1 MRPPWE
7 RVGGF
12 AGILCFAKERTLL
25 HAPGVIQPR
34 SGSWRHCKHQ
44 PVSRGVVPAKAG
56 IHGKPIWNLRFLLAW
71 IPACAGMTVTHRV
84 NGPFTWQVKRQKPAR
99 CCFASSSSIPGQV
112 NCRILLYRASLPE
125 NRFAL
130 FRAHSSHEPFP
141 F

>member
-44 PVSRGVVPAKAG
+44 PVSLGVVPAKAG

-84 NGPFTWQVKRQKPAR
+84 SRPFTWQVKGPETGKMLVRHAPWRSAFRGLILRLKNPYISRRRQ
-99 CCFASSSSIPGQV
+99 Q
-112 NCRILLYRASLPE
+112 
-125 NRFAL
+125 
-130 FRAHSSHEPFP
+130 
-141 F
+141 